1 MKESCGI
8 FGIYAPGED
17 VARLTYFGLFA
28 LQHRGQE
35 AAGIAVA
42 NGERIFLHK
51 GLGLL
56 NNVFT
61 EEILQSLEGYCA
73 IGHTRYSTTGSNIIL
88 NAQPIFISN
97 KGEKLALAHNGNI
110 TNSLSLAAYISDQGL
125 TLDSTSDSELIG
137 LLIAIQEGSTIEEKI
152 GKAMR
157 SLRGAYSLTILT
169 PRKVIAVR
177 DPYGIRPLCIGRLN
191 GNRWVFA
198 SESCALSLVEA
209 EFVRDVEAGEIVV
222 ASEEGLKSYK
232 PVPSPRKAVCIFE
245 FIYFARP
252 DSYIEGVNIHKA
264 RRRMGHAL
272 FQEGPV
278 DADVVI
284 GVPDTG
290 TAAAIGYSEASG
302 IPYGEGL
309 LKNKYIGRT
318 FILPDQRIR
327 DVGIKLKLT
336 PLVETI
342 KGKRIVLVDD
352 SIVRGTTTGKIVR
365 MLFDAGAK
373 EIHVR
378 ISSPPISYP
387 CFFGIDTA
395 VRSELIASRLSVEE
409 IRDFIGATSL
419 KYLSLEGLINAIG
432 LPKENFCTACLTGIY
447 PEEIPAHFHKLLL
460 EQR

>member
-1 MKESCGI
+1 MRESCGV

-17 VARLTYFGLFA
+17 VARLAYFGLFA

-56 NNVFT
+56 NNIFT
-61 EEILQSLEGYCA
+61 EEMLQSLEGHCA

-88 NAQPIFISN
+88 NAQPIFISHR
-97 KGEKLALAHNGNI
+97 GEKLALAHNGNI
-110 TNSLSLAAYISDQGL
+110 TNSLFLASYLSDQGL
-125 TLDSTSDSELIG
+125 TLHSTSDSELIG
-137 LLIAIQEGSTIEEKI
+137 FLITLQDGANIEEKI
-152 GKAMR
+152 AKAMR
-157 SLRGAYSLTILT
+157 SLKGAYSLTVLT
-169 PRKVIAVR
+169 PNKVLAVR
-177 DPYGIRPLCIGRLN
+177 DPYGIRPLCIGKLN
-191 GNRWVFA
+191 GERWVFA
-198 SESCALSLVEA
+198 SESCALSLVDA
-209 EFVRDVEAGEIVV
+209 EFVREVDPGEIVV
-222 ASEEGLKSYK
+222 ASEEGLRSYK
-232 PVPSPRKAVCIFE
+232 AISSPRKAVCIFE

-252 DSYIEGVNIHKA
+252 DSDIEGVNIHRA
-264 RRRMGHAL
+264 RRRMGAIL
-272 FQEGPV
+272 SQEGAV
-278 DADVVI
+278 EADVVI

-290 TAAAIGYSEASG
+290 TTAAIGFSEASG

-327 DVGIKLKLT
+327 DMGIKLKLT
-336 PLVETI
+336 PLLETV
-342 KGKRIVLVDD
+342 KSKRVVLVDD

-365 MLFDAGAK
+365 MLFEAGAK
-373 EIHVR
+373 EVHVR

-409 IRDFIGATSL
+409 IREYIGATSL
-419 KYLSLEGLINAIG
+419 KYLSLGGLIRAIG
-432 LPKENFCTACLTGIY
+432 LPRENFCTACLTGAY
-447 PEEIPAHFHKLLL
+447 PEEIPSDFHKLLL

>member
-1 MKESCGI
+1 MRESCGV

-17 VARLTYFGLFA
+17 VARLAYFGLFA

-56 NNVFT
+56 NNIFT
-61 EEILQSLEGYCA
+61 EEMLQSLEGHCA

-88 NAQPIFISN
+88 NAQPIFISHG
-97 KGEKLALAHNGNI
+97 GEKLALAHNGNI
-110 TNSLSLAAYISDQGL
+110 TNSLHLAAYLTDRGL
-125 TLDSTSDSELIG
+125 TLNSTSDSELIG
-137 LLIAIQEGSTIEEKI
+137 LLFAIQDGASLEEKI
-152 GKAMR
+152 AKAMK
-157 SLRGAYSLTILT
+157 SLKGAYSLTILT
-169 PRKVIAVR
+169 PHKVIAVR
-177 DPYGIRPLCIGRLN
+177 DPYGIRPLCMGKLN
-191 GNRWVFA
+191 GDKWVFA
-198 SESCALSLVEA
+198 SESCALSLVDA
-209 EFVRDVEAGEIVV
+209 EFVREIEPGEIVV
-222 ASEEGLKSYK
+222 ASEDGLKSIQAIS
-232 PVPSPRKAVCIFE
+232 SPRRAVCIFE

-252 DSYIEGVNIHKA
+252 DSYIEGINIHKA
-264 RRRMGHAL
+264 RRRMGNIL
-272 FQEGPV
+272 FQEGAV

-327 DVGIKLKLT
+327 DMGIKLKLT
-336 PLVETI
+336 PIVETVR
-342 KGKRIVLVDD
+342 GKRVILVDD

-373 EIHVR
+373 EVHVR

-395 VRSELIASRLSVEE
+395 VRSELIASRLSVED
-409 IRDFIGATSL
+409 IRDYIGATSL
-419 KYLSLEGLINAIG
+419 KYLSLEGLIKAIG
-432 LPKENFCTACLTGIY
+432 LPRENFCTACLTGNY

>member
-1 MKESCGI
+1 MRESCGV

-17 VARLTYFGLFA
+17 VARLAYFGLFA

-56 NNVFT
+56 NNIFT
-61 EEILQSLEGYCA
+61 EEMLQSLEGHCA

-88 NAQPIFISN
+88 NAQPIFISH

-110 TNSLSLAAYISDQGL
+110 TNSLHLAAYLTDRGL
-125 TLDSTSDSELIG
+125 TLNSTSDSELIG
-137 LLIAIQEGSTIEEKI
+137 LLFAIQDGASLEEKI
-152 GKAMR
+152 AKAMK
-157 SLRGAYSLTILT
+157 SLKGAYSLTILT
-169 PRKVIAVR
+169 PHKVIAVR
-177 DPYGIRPLCIGRLN
+177 DPYGIRPLCMGKLN
-191 GNRWVFA
+191 GDKWVFA
-198 SESCALSLVEA
+198 SESCALSLVDA
-209 EFVRDVEAGEIVV
+209 EFVREIEPGEIVV
-222 ASEEGLKSYK
+222 ASEDGLKSIQAIS
-232 PVPSPRKAVCIFE
+232 SPRRAVCIFE

-252 DSYIEGVNIHKA
+252 DSYIEGINIHKA
-264 RRRMGHAL
+264 RRRMGNIL
-272 FQEGPV
+272 FQEGAV

-327 DVGIKLKLT
+327 DMGIKLKLT
-336 PLVETI
+336 PIVETVR
-342 KGKRIVLVDD
+342 GKRVILVDD

-373 EIHVR
+373 EVHVR

-395 VRSELIASRLSVEE
+395 VRSELIASRLSVED
-409 IRDFIGATSL
+409 IRDYIGATSL
-419 KYLSLEGLINAIG
+419 KYLSLEGLIKAIG
-432 LPKENFCTACLTGIY
+432 LPRENFCTACLTGNY

>member
-1 MKESCGI
+1 MKESCGV

-17 VARLTYFGLFA
+17 VARLAYFGLFA

-35 AAGIAVA
+35 AGGIAVA

-56 NNVFT
+56 NNIFT
-61 EEILQSLEGYCA
+61 EEMLQSLEGHCA

-88 NAQPIFISN
+88 NAQPIFISH

-110 TNSLSLAAYISDQGL
+110 TNSLSLAAYLADQGL
-125 TLDSTSDSELIG
+125 TLNSTSDSELIG
-137 LLIAIQEGSTIEEKI
+137 LLIAIQEEASLEEKI
-152 GKAMR
+152 AKAMK

-177 DPYGIRPLCIGRLN
+177 DPYGIRPLCIGKLN
-191 GNRWVFA
+191 GEKWVFA
-198 SESCALSLVEA
+198 SESCALSLVDAQFAREI
-209 EFVRDVEAGEIVV
+209 EPGEIVV
-222 ASEEGLKSYK
+222 ASEDGLKSIRAIS
-232 PVPSPRKAVCIFE
+232 SPRRAVCIFE

-252 DSYIEGVNIHKA
+252 DSYIEGVNIHQA
-264 RRRMGHAL
+264 RRRMGNIL
-272 FQEGPV
+272 YQEGPV

-284 GVPDTG
+284 AVPDTG
-290 TAAAIGYSEASG
+290 TAAAIGFSEASG

-309 LKNKYIGRT
+309 IKNKYIGRT

-327 DVGIKLKLT
+327 DIGIKLKLT
-336 PLVETI
+336 PLLETVS
-342 KGKRIVLVDD
+342 GKRVILVDD
-352 SIVRGTTTGKIVR
+352 SIVRGTTTGKIVG

-373 EIHVR
+373 EVHVR

-395 VRSELIASRLSVEE
+395 VRSELIASRLSVED
-409 IRDFIGATSL
+409 IKNYIGATSL
-419 KYLSLEGLINAIG
+419 KYLSLEGLIRAIG
-432 LPKENFCTACLTGIY
+432 LPKENFCTACLTGAY